1 MSYGRVGGFP
11 MDRRIAGV
19 PRPAQYDFAFNCIQP
34 LAVEFIHKN
43 AFNAKANVPYF
54 LRFVAGTR

>member
-1 MSYGRVGGFP
+1 